1 MLVAWM
7 PVQQLDDYDPSPL
20 TEDVMEKDLD
30 RKQCCKPE

>member
-20 TEDVMEKDLD
+20 TEDVMGKGLGS
-30 RKQCCKPE
+30 